1 MRFLRCIKN
10 ITIIKDFSDLVESF
24 NLRSMN
30 TNMADELIAIFERT
44 GLLGTVTANLK
55 PTHSL
60 EIEFNKMKDQFEIF
74 KAINW
79 YEDKNALIVEKYLQL
94 EEKSLTTV

>member
-1 MRFLRCIKN
+1 
-10 ITIIKDFSDLVESF
+10 
-24 NLRSMN
+24 
-30 TNMADELIAIFERT
+30 
-44 GLLGTVTANLK
+44 
-55 PTHSL
+55 
-60 EIEFNKMKDQFEIF
+60 MKDQFEIF

>member
-1 MRFLRCIKN
+1 
-10 ITIIKDFSDLVESF
+10 
-24 NLRSMN
+24 MN